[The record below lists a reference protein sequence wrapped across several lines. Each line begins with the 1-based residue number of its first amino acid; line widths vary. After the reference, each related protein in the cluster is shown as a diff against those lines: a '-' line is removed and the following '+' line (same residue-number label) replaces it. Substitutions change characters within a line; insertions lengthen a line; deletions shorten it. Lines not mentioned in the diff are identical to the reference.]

1 MQLRDA
7 DNDNQQVSLISNIFS
22 SCLYKQQWFL
32 LSLYDLLLRS
42 ISALSNVTY
51 SPKESPSLEKK

>member
-7 DNDNQQVSLISNIFS
+7 DNDNQQVSLISINFS
-22 SCLYKQQWFL
+22 SCLYKQQWSL

-42 ISALSNVTY
+42 ILVLPNVTY
-51 SPKESPSLEKK
+51 SPKEPSSFEKK